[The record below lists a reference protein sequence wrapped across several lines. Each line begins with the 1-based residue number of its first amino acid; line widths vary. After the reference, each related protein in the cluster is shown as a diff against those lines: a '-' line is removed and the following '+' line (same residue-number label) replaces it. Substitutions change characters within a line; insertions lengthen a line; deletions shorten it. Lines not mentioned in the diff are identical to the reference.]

1 MVLSTLCGTSSS
13 RVDTFGNVATLVFE
27 SKNIQQPNFNGFV
40 VRVNASVEGELRIL
54 RVLMKICNYLWSGG
68 GSRARASEWGAINA
82 R

>member
-54 RVLMKICNYLWSGG
+54 GVLMKICNYLWSGV
-68 GSRARASEWGAINA
+68 GSRARASKWGAISA